1 MLKKFDIELPKSLTE
16 IVASRV
22 RQAIIDGE
30 FALGQMI
37 SEETLAES
45 FGVSRTPVRDA
56 LALLQNTGLVE
67 IRSKRGSF
75 VFQPSEQDVREI
87 CDFRVLLEVRAA
99 QQSWQRNKEGIL
111 EALRTVL
118 STMNDAVAR
127 EDNVIY
133 GRCDSEFHE
142 ALFTHCGNHY
152 LTDAYGLVASKIS
165 ALRTNLA
172 KQFSDARKV
181 SLGEHAQVLSFI
193 EQGDFE
199 GLTELLTE
207 HIGRTVD
214 AYQLATRKGHFGAEP
229 APPKT
234 PKSGPTRPT

>member
-1 MLKKFDIELPKSLTE
+1 MLKKFEIELPKSLTE

-56 LALLQNTGLVE
+56 LALLQNTGLVD

-87 CDFRVLLEVRAA
+87 CDFRVLLEVQAA
-99 QQSWQRNKEGIL
+99 RQSWQRNKADIL
-111 EALRTVL
+111 ASLGAVLETMREAVERG
-118 STMNDAVAR
+118 
-127 EDNVIY
+127 DNVIY
-133 GRCDSEFHE
+133 GRCDSQFHE

-152 LTDAYGLVASKIS
+152 LTDAYGLVAGKIS
-165 ALRTNLA
+165 ALRTNLV

-199 GLTELLTE
+199 ALTTLLTE
-207 HIGRTVD
+207 HIGRTVE
-214 AYQLATRKGHFGAEP
+214 AYQVATQNGHFGSELASSK
-229 APPKT
+229 AT
-234 PKSGPTRPT
+234 SSGQARRA